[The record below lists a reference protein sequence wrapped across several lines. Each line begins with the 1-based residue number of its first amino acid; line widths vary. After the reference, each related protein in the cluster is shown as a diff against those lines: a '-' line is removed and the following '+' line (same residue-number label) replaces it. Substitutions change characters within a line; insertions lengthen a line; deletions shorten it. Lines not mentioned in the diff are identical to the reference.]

1 MSLVGGNLSA
11 SEDRIVVDMTV
22 LGQGDHLVRRT
33 GGLAGDLVVVTG
45 TLGAAAA
52 GLRALEKG
60 ARLDGDGDL
69 SNRGAW
75 PADAADG
82 LVPCLRAQLDPS
94 PPLAFGRALGEQ
106 DIVHAAMDL
115 SDGLSGDLLS
125 LCEESELS
133 AWIEPEWLPVD
144 PCAMCVPDRLLASVG
159 PDSVPVVLPIP
170 LSFGNAFGRP

>member
-1 MSLVGGNLSA
+1 
-11 SEDRIVVDMTV
+11 MTV

-33 GGLAGDLVVVTG
+33 VGVAGDLVVVTG

-60 ARLDGDGDL
+60 ARLDADGDL

-94 PPLAFGRALGEQ
+94 PPLAFGRALAGQ
-106 DIVHAAMDL
+106 DIVHAALD
-115 SDGLSGDLLS
+115 SPPGLSAHPLRP
-125 LCEESELS
+125 CKES
-133 AWIEPEWLPVD
+133 D
-144 PCAMCVPDRLLASVG
+144 QR
-159 PDSVPVVLPIP
+159 
-170 LSFGNAFGRP
+170 